1 MLSLYSDA
9 SLLDKTKPVVA
20 ATIILGDDDRF
31 YAYIINVYAGIK
43 SSVHAELLGVAQ
55 GLEWVCKNAPDEEVR
70 VVCDNEPVVERL
82 ANYPGDKKVAD
93 NVTASTWLRVFSMLD
108 LLKPIQVAHIKAH
121 QQHLNPNQVCDMVC
135 SRLIRQVDRG
145 VI

>member
-9 SLLDKTKPVVA
+9 SLLDKGKPVVA
-20 ATIILGDDDRF
+20 ATIILGDDDKF

-55 GLEWVCKNAPDEEVR
+55 GLEWVCKNAPDEEIR
-70 VVCDNEPVVERL
+70 VICDSDPVVKKL
-82 ANYPGDKKVAD
+82 ASYPTDRKVVD
-93 NVTASTWLRVFSMLD
+93 DSVASTWVRVFRMLD
-108 LLKPIQVAHIKAH
+108 RLKPLQVAHIKAH
-121 QQHLNPNQVCDMVC
+121 QPNLNPNKVCDMVC

-145 VI
+145 EL